1 MPEITTPVKNI
12 KVQLRDWITG
22 RDEIDIQRP
31 IIAMKFQISQLGVG
45 KGEIDVGEASE
56 KSKEVAI
63 EKVVIS
69 VEGKTDDILN
79 AVLDMHREDYLF
91 VMTEID
97 KVISGNF
104 TNPKSERANGGTKSE
119 K

>member
-1 MPEITTPVKNI
+1 MPEITTPIKNI

-31 IIAMKFQISQLGVG
+31 ITAMKFQISQLGVG

-91 VMTEID
+91 VMTEVD
-97 KVISGNF
+97 KIVSGVF
-104 TNPKSERANGGTKSE
+104 TKPNLEKQKDGTK
-119 K
+119 